1 MLFDI
6 SLQWPSGLPA
16 MEPDTHINQKRK
28 SQCTGFSIRVSLPF
42 MNITLTKW
50 SIIAAAFVSILTFL
64 FLPSEIYI
72 RNPIEFVSTPSLL
85 ARDLLIWSGVAAI
98 VLTVPALIPISG
110 WQRSWLILL
119 GSLAFAFWISGVFLV
134 PDFGSMDGTSFHL
147 ERHTAIL
154 NVHTVIFIVALAGA
168 AFGMWKWPG
177 YMIGGLAVLGSG
189 LVALTVNNFYSV
201 STRQDAL
208 FEPVDPAEIAL
219 FSSEKNVLILVLDT
233 FQSDILQEITENLP
247 GLRNALDGF
256 QFFPDTLGVAP
267 TTYLTMPAFH
277 SGVSYDRLISL
288 PAFYDQGIRQ
298 DSFLGE
304 LARNDYR
311 VDIINPIAGVC
322 PENVDVCKQQEHLLL
337 NSRQVTETEA
347 LRLADLGIFRAIP
360 GQFKRL
366 VFQSGSGIASRIFD
380 EIPLTGLEHRI
391 YNANSILQM
400 VADELTTTK
409 RPSTAK
415 LIHLLNTHPPFMF
428 DAECA
433 FIGVTQI
440 IDRGHQTRQTECAL
454 KWVLYL
460 FDAMKQGGVYDNSLI
475 ILTADTGAGSIHAE
489 DDLSSL
495 YAQEHGVA
503 PGKLG
508 RLIGGA
514 NPLLA
519 IKQPGAR
526 GAMQTSTI
534 QAQLTDIP
542 KTVCAST
549 GDCSNSLGLD
559 LGSDR
564 DELRARIYQYYQFK
578 NEYWG
583 LDYIPGITQYSVL
596 GPLWLESSWT
606 QSPDDGAPQEITRLN
621 FSNEDDPGVFGAGW
635 GVVETERENVSKRW
649 AIAGQAE
656 LLLALPMGKNLVIL
670 FNIYQA
676 PSANQQQMTLRIND
690 QIIGSR
696 TLREGLWD
704 VYIPVPATVISDDQT
719 RILLEFSELKSLENN
734 DERELAAA
742 FFSLVVYQQ

>member
-1 MLFDI
+1 M
-6 SLQWPSGLPA
+6 
-16 MEPDTHINQKRK
+16 KK
-28 SQCTGFSIRVSLPF
+28 GFRSPHTRVSLRL
-42 MNITLTKW
+42 MNNTMTKR
-50 SIIAAAFVSILTFL
+50 SIIAAVFVSILIFL
-64 FLPSEIYI
+64 FLPSEIYL
-72 RNPIEFVSTPSLL
+72 RNPVEFVSTPSLL
-85 ARDLLIWSGVAAI
+85 ARDLLIWSSVAA
-98 VLTVPALIPISG
+98 VLLTLPVLIPVSA
-110 WQRSWLILL
+110 WQRAWLILL
-119 GSLAFAFWISGVFLV
+119 GSLAFALWVSGVFLV

-147 ERHTAIL
+147 ERHTAQL
-154 NVHTVIFIVALAGA
+154 NVHTLIFIVTLAIA

-177 YMIGGLAVLGSG
+177 YMIRGLAVLGAG
-189 LVALTVNNFYSV
+189 LAVLTVNNFYSV
-201 STRQDAL
+201 STSQEAQ
-208 FEPVDPAEIAL
+208 FEPVDPAEIAI

-233 FQSDILQEITENLP
+233 FQSDILQQINESQP
-247 GLRNALDGF
+247 GMRDALDGF

-288 PAFYDQGIRQ
+288 PTFYDQGIRQ

-311 VDIINPIAGVC
+311 VDIVNPIAGVC
-322 PENVDVCKQQEHLLL
+322 PEDVDVCKHQEHLLL
-337 NSRQVTETEA
+337 NSRQATETET
-347 LRLADLGIFRAIP
+347 LRLADLGIFRATP

-366 VFQSGSGIASRIFD
+366 VFQSGSGIASRVLN
-380 EIPLTGLEHRI
+380 EIPLAGLEHRI

-400 VADELTTTK
+400 VADELTTAE
-409 RPSTAK
+409 RPPTAK

-428 DAECA
+428 DQECA
-433 FIGVTQI
+433 FIGVKKV

-460 FDAMKQGGVYDNSLI
+460 FEAMKQGGVYDNSLI

-495 YAQEHGVA
+495 YAQQHGVA

-514 NPLLA
+514 NPVLA

-526 GAMQTSTI
+526 GAMQTSSI

-542 KTVCAST
+542 KTVCVST

-559 LGSDR
+559 LGSGR
-564 DELRARIYQYYQFK
+564 DELRARTYHYYQFK

-606 QSPDDGAPQEITRLN
+606 QSPDDGVPQEILRLD
-621 FSNEDDPGVFGAGW
+621 FSKEDEPGVFGTGW
-635 GVVETERENVSKRW
+635 GAVETESESVSKRW

-656 LLLALPMGKNLVIL
+656 LLLPLPAGKNLVL
-670 FNIYQA
+670 SFKIYQA
-676 PSANQQQMTLRIND
+676 PSANQQEMTLRIND
-690 QIIGSR
+690 QVIGSR

-704 VYIPVPATVISDDQT
+704 VYIPVPATAISDDQT
-719 RILLEFSELKSLENN
+719 RVLLEFSELQSPGNS

-742 FFSLVVYQQ
+742 FFSLVAYQK

>member
-1 MLFDI
+1 
-6 SLQWPSGLPA
+6 
-16 MEPDTHINQKRK
+16 
-28 SQCTGFSIRVSLPF
+28 
-42 MNITLTKW
+42 MNITMTKW
-50 SIIAAAFVSILTFL
+50 SIIAAVFVSILTFL
-64 FLPSEIYI
+64 FLPSEIYL
-72 RNPIEFVSTPSLL
+72 RNPVEFVSTPSLL
-85 ARDLLIWSGVAAI
+85 ARDLLVWSSVAAI
-98 VLTVPALIPISG
+98 VLTLPALIPVSG
-110 WQRSWLILL
+110 WQRAWLMLL
-119 GSLAFAFWISGVFLV
+119 GSLAFALWVSGVFLV

-154 NVHTVIFIVALAGA
+154 NVHTVIFIVALATA

-177 YMIGGLAVLGSG
+177 YMIRGLVVLGAGLAV
-189 LVALTVNNFYSV
+189 LTVNNFYSV
-201 STRQDAL
+201 SASQDAQ

-219 FSSEKNVLILVLDT
+219 FSSEKNLLILVLDT
-233 FQSDILQEITENLP
+233 FQSDILQEITETQP
-247 GLRNALDGF
+247 GLRDALDGF

-311 VDIINPIAGVC
+311 VDIVNPIAGVC
-322 PENVDVCKQQEHLLL
+322 PEDVDVCKNQEHLLL

-347 LRLADLGIFRAIP
+347 LRLADLGIFRATP
-360 GQFKRL
+360 GQLKKL
-366 VFQSGSGIASRIFD
+366 VFQNGSGIASRVLN

-400 VADELTTTK
+400 VADELTTTE
-409 RPSTAK
+409 RSPTAK

-428 DAECA
+428 DEECV

-440 IDRGHQTRQTECAL
+440 IDRGHQTRQTECAM

-495 YAQEHGVA
+495 YAQQHGVA
-503 PGKLG
+503 PGELG

-514 NPLLA
+514 NPVLA

-526 GAMQTSTI
+526 GAMQTSLI

-542 KTVCAST
+542 KTVCVST
-549 GDCSNSLGLD
+549 GDCSNGLGLD

-564 DELRARIYQYYQFK
+564 DELRARIYHYYQFK
-578 NEYWG
+578 HEYWG

-606 QSPDDGAPQEITRLN
+606 QSPDDGAPQEILRLD
-621 FSNEDDPGVFGAGW
+621 FSNEDEPGVFGTGW
-635 GVVETERENVSKRW
+635 GAVETESERVSKRW
-649 AIAGQAE
+649 AIASQAE
-656 LLLALPMGKNLVIL
+656 LLLPLPTGKNLVFL
-670 FNIYQA
+670 FKTYQA
-676 PSANQQQMTLRIND
+676 PSANQQEMTLKVND

-704 VYIPVPATVISDDQT
+704 VYMPVPATVISDGQA
-719 RILLEFSELKSLENN
+719 RILLEFSELQSPGNS

-742 FFSLVVYQQ
+742 FFSLAVYQK